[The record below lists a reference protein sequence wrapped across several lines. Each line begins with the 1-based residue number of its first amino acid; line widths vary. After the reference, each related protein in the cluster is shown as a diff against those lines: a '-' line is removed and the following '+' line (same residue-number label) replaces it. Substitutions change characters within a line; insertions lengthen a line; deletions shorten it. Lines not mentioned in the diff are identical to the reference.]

1 MLSFDLRTVK
11 LFPSDKINAS
21 AVTAFK
27 AHCMSK
33 PPQRARDTYHVG
45 NLAPQLLSAARDM
58 LEEVGPTKLSL
69 RAVSERV
76 GVSSTAA
83 YHHYANRAELIGHLA
98 AQGFRELAKALRID
112 NEHDNSRQKL
122 RAASLA
128 YFSFARDNP
137 ALYQLMFGPELA
149 DSDSDIPLEFRDARD
164 EAFCELKRII
174 AGILKEEMDSI
185 EVRRAA
191 LAGWSYTHG
200 LASLVIH
207 GVLQFPTSTTDARFV
222 DSALQGFEHLFR
234 AGAVNGL
241 EEKQPNRA
249 S

>member
-1 MLSFDLRTVK
+1 MLRFDLSTVK

-27 AHCMSK
+27 AHCMSN

-112 NEHDNSRQKL
+112 NEHDNSRQNCVL
-122 RAASLA
+122 
-128 YFSFARDNP
+128 P
-137 ALYQLMFGPELA
+137 AWPISVSPVITQRFTSSCSAQNSP
-149 DSDSDIPLEFRDARD
+149 
-164 EAFCELKRII
+164 I
-174 AGILKEEMDSI
+174 ATATY
-185 EVRRAA
+185 R
-191 LAGWSYTHG
+191 
-200 LASLVIH
+200 
-207 GVLQFPTSTTDARFV
+207 
-222 DSALQGFEHLFR
+222 
-234 AGAVNGL
+234 
-241 EEKQPNRA
+241 
-249 S
+249 